1 MSFPSQRMMNARTAV
16 AAFAAMLSVNAAF
29 ATGAVKMVVTNF
41 VTSLDVPVVTNLVTI
56 TTTNT
61 ITQIVTN
68 SVPSPEAVAI
78 EERRIE
84 DDARLR
90 RIATRTFKLAHA
102 DAEEVA
108 AKFNETWSG
117 DFGIGVK
124 LVKIAQAFPEAN
136 TVMVTAPGVILD
148 SCEKV
153 IREIDVEPMQVY
165 IEARFVELSSTALH
179 KLGIDWSMLE
189 GMKGSA
195 SFGGGV
201 NFHDVGKGV
210 QEYTRTTADSSGTTS
225 YKLTGG
231 TTSGGDSGTYIGGD
245 DGTIS
250 HFNGTLNFSEMYLVL
265 SALEREN
272 DSRIFSNPRII
283 VASGKKAT
291 VDMTTK
297 YPNVTVAAKRTSNSN
312 SDSLDLDMKMA
323 EIPGEDKF
331 MFAKE
336 AFFSWGIQLEVTPRV
351 GTNGVINVSIVPTIS
366 SQTDWVTAGANDT
379 NDKTTKNNAGS
390 YSARYPVIDVQ
401 RLVTDFSMSDGT
413 TAVIGGLSK
422 TEEVQM
428 DSGIPYLRDIPWIGD
443 KLFGGKSRQKV
454 QKEILVFVT
463 VGFANPNRLEKDVG
477 LPKNAVLG
485 REYTNGFRK
494 EPGDRRS
501 GMAGVTS
508 LDLRSIEKQAADPA
522 WTNRMENKEFRFPMP
537 FTKRK

>member
-1 MSFPSQRMMNARTAV
+1 LNVRTAV
-16 AAFAAMLSVNAAF
+16 AAFVALLSAQVAF
-29 ATGAVKMVVTNF
+29 ATGAVQMVITNF

-108 AKFNETWSG
+108 AKFNDTWSG

-153 IREIDVEPMQVY
+153 VREIDVEPMQVY

-231 TTSGGDSGTYIGGD
+231 TTSGDKGYIGGD

-336 AFFSWGIQLEVTPRV
+336 AFFSWGIQLEVTSRV
-351 GTNGVINVSIVPTIS
+351 GTNGTINVSIVPTIS

-501 GMAGVTS
+501 GTAGVTS
-508 LDLRSIEKQAADPA
+508 LDLRSIETQAADPA
-522 WTNRMENKEFRFPMP
+522 WTNRMENKEFRFPVP

>member
-1 MSFPSQRMMNARTAV
+1 MSFHGQRMMNVRTAV
-16 AAFAAMLSVNAAF
+16 AAFAALLSLNAVF

-108 AKFNETWSG
+108 AKFNDTWSG

-124 LVKIAQAFPEAN
+124 LLKIAQAFPEAN

-153 IREIDVEPMQVY
+153 VREIDVEPMQVY

-189 GMKGSA
+189 GMKGSS

-210 QEYTRTTADSSGTTS
+210 QEYTRTTMDSSGTTS

-231 TTSGGDSGTYIGGD
+231 TTSDGTGTYIGGD

-250 HFNGTLNFSEMYLVL
+250 HFNGTLDFSEMYLVL

-351 GTNGVINVSIVPTIS
+351 GTNGTINVSIVPTIS

-401 RLVTDFSMSDGT
+401 RLVTDFSMIDGT

-501 GMAGVTS
+501 GTAGVTS

-522 WTNRMENKEFRFPMP
+522 WTNRTESKEFRFPVP

>member
-1 MSFPSQRMMNARTAV
+1 MNFPAQRGLNVRTAAV
-16 AAFAAMLSVNAAF
+16 AFAALLSAQAAF

-68 SVPSPEAVAI
+68 SVPSLEAVAI

-108 AKFNETWSG
+108 AKFNDTWSG

-148 SCEKV
+148 SCERV
-153 IREIDVEPMQVY
+153 VREIDVEPMQVY

-231 TTSGGDSGTYIGGD
+231 TTSGDKGYIGGD

-250 HFNGTLNFSEMYLVL
+250 HFNGTLDFSEMYLVL

-351 GTNGVINVSIVPTIS
+351 GTNGTINVSIVPTIS

-501 GMAGVTS
+501 GTAGVTS
-508 LDLRSIEKQAADPA
+508 LDLRSIETQAADPA
-522 WTNRMENKEFRFPMP
+522 WTNRMENKEFRFPVP

>member
-1 MSFPSQRMMNARTAV
+1 MRRVFTALML
-16 AAFAAMLSVNAAF
+16 AIACLGLRAEDIAME
-29 ATGAVKMVVTNF
+29 MVVTN
-41 VTSLDVPVVTNLVTI
+41 VTTILDAPVVTNLVTI
-56 TTTNT
+56 TTTNVVT
-61 ITQIVTN
+61 EIVTN
-68 SVPSPEAVAI
+68 AVPSPEEIAI
-78 EERRIE
+78 ETARIEEDARKRRIE
-84 DDARLR
+84 TKTFRL
-90 RIATRTFKLAHA
+90 LYA

-108 AKFNETWSG
+108 AKFNDTWSG
-117 DFGIGVK
+117 DFGAGVK
-124 LVKIAQAFPEAN
+124 LLKIAQAFPEAN

-148 SCEKV
+148 SCERV
-153 IREIDVEPMQVY
+153 VREVDVEPLQVY

-201 NFHDVGKGV
+201 NFHDVGRGV
-210 QEYTRTTADSSGTTS
+210 QEYNRSTTDSSGTTS

-231 TTSGGDSGTYIGGD
+231 TTSGGAGTYIGGD

-272 DSRIFSNPRII
+272 DTRIFSNPRII
-283 VASGKKAT
+283 VASGRKAT

-323 EIPGEDKF
+323 SIPGEDKF

-351 GTNGVINVSIVPTIS
+351 GTNGLINVSIVPTIS
-366 SQTDWVTAGANDT
+366 SRTDWVSAGASDEGKST
-379 NDKTTKNNAGS
+379 ANNVGS
-390 YSARYPVIDVQ
+390 YSAKYPVIDVQ
-401 RLVTDFSMSDGT
+401 RLVTDFSMRDGT

-422 TEEVQM
+422 TTEEQM

-443 KLFGGKSRQKV
+443 KLFGGRSRQKV

-463 VGFANPNRLEKDVG
+463 VGFANANGLDKDVG

-485 REYTNGFRK
+485 REYTQGVRK

-501 GMAGVTS
+501 GTAGVTS
-508 LDLRSIEKQAADPA
+508 LDLRSIEKQASDPA
-522 WTNRMENKEFRFPMP
+522 WTNRTDSNEFRFPVP

>member
-1 MSFPSQRMMNARTAV
+1 MNFPAQRGLNVRTAAV
-16 AAFAAMLSVNAAF
+16 AFAALLSAQAAF

-68 SVPSPEAVAI
+68 SVPSLEAVAI

-108 AKFNETWSG
+108 AKFNDTWSG

-148 SCEKV
+148 SCERV
-153 IREIDVEPMQVY
+153 VREIDVEPMQVY

-189 GMKGSA
+189 GMKGSS

-231 TTSGGDSGTYIGGD
+231 TTSGDKGYIGGD

-501 GMAGVTS
+501 GTAGVTS
-508 LDLRSIEKQAADPA
+508 LDLRSIETQAADPA
-522 WTNRMENKEFRFPMP
+522 WTNRMENKEFRFPVP

>member
-501 GMAGVTS
+501 GTAGVTS

>member
-1 MSFPSQRMMNARTAV
+1 MNFPAQRGLNVRTAAV
-16 AAFAAMLSVNAAF
+16 AFAALLSAQAAF

-68 SVPSPEAVAI
+68 TVPSPEAVAM

-108 AKFNETWSG
+108 AKFNDTWSG

-148 SCEKV
+148 SCERV
-153 IREIDVEPMQVY
+153 VREIDVEPMQVY

-231 TTSGGDSGTYIGGD
+231 TTSGDKGYIGGD

-250 HFNGTLNFSEMYLVL
+250 HFNGTLDFSEMYLVL

-351 GTNGVINVSIVPTIS
+351 GTNGTINVSIVPTIS

-501 GMAGVTS
+501 GTAGVTS
-508 LDLRSIEKQAADPA
+508 LDLRSIETQAADPA
-522 WTNRMENKEFRFPMP
+522 WTNRMENKEFRFPVP

>member
-1 MSFPSQRMMNARTAV
+1 MARSKIV
-16 AAFAAMLSVNAAF
+16 ALAALLFAQSGF

-61 ITQIVTN
+61 VTQVVTN
-68 SVPSPEAVAI
+68 SVPSPAALEMEA
-78 EERRIE
+78 RRIE
-84 DDARLR
+84 DEARLR
-90 RIATRTFKLAHA
+90 RIATRTFKLSHA

-108 AKFNETWSG
+108 AKFNDTWSG

-124 LVKIAQAFPEAN
+124 LLKIAQAFPEAN
-136 TVMVTAPGVILD
+136 AVMVTAPGVILD
-148 SCEKV
+148 SCERV
-153 IREIDVEPMQVY
+153 IREIDIEPMQVY

-201 NFHDVGKGV
+201 NFHDIGRGV
-210 QEYTRTTADSSGTTS
+210 QKYTRTTTDSAGTTS
-225 YKLTGG
+225 YELTGG
-231 TTSGGDSGTYIGGD
+231 TTAGGGSSYIGGD

-250 HFNGTLNFSEMYLVL
+250 HFNGALNFSEMYLVL

-272 DSRIFSNPRII
+272 DTRIFSNPRII

-336 AFFSWGIQLEVTPRV
+336 AFFSWGIELEVTPRV
-351 GTNGVINVSIVPTIS
+351 GTNGIINVSIVPTIS
-366 SQTDWVTAGANDT
+366 SRTDWVTAGASDT
-379 NDKTTKNNAGS
+379 NDKTTDNNAGS
-390 YSARYPVIDVQ
+390 YSAKYPVIDVQ
-401 RLVTDFSMSDGT
+401 RLVTDFSMRDGS
-413 TAVIGGLSK
+413 TAVIGGLSRT
-422 TEEVQM
+422 TEEQM

-443 KLFGGKSRQKV
+443 KFFGGKSRQKV

-463 VGFANPNRLEKDVG
+463 VGFAEPTSLKSDVG

-485 REYTNGFRK
+485 REYTRGFRK
-494 EPGDRRS
+494 EPGDRKS
-501 GMAGVTS
+501 GTAGVTS

-522 WTNRMENKEFRFPMP
+522 WTNRSENMEFRFPVP

>member
-1 MSFPSQRMMNARTAV
+1 MNFPAQRGLNVRTAAV
-16 AAFAAMLSVNAAF
+16 AFAALLSAQAAF

-68 SVPSPEAVAI
+68 SVPSLEAVAI

-108 AKFNETWSG
+108 AKFNDTWSG

-148 SCEKV
+148 SCERV
-153 IREIDVEPMQVY
+153 VREIDVEPMQVY

-231 TTSGGDSGTYIGGD
+231 TTSGDKGYIGGD

-250 HFNGTLNFSEMYLVL
+250 HFNGTLDFSEMYLVL

-351 GTNGVINVSIVPTIS
+351 GTNGTINVSIVPTIS

-428 DSGIPYLRDIPWIGD
+428 DSGIPYLRDSPWIGD

-501 GMAGVTS
+501 GTAGVTS

>member
-1 MSFPSQRMMNARTAV
+1 MSFPSQRMMNVRTAV
-16 AAFAAMLSVNAAF
+16 AAFTALLSVNAAF

-68 SVPSPEAVAI
+68 SVPSLEAVAI

-108 AKFNETWSG
+108 AKFNDTWSG

-124 LVKIAQAFPEAN
+124 LLKIAQAFPEAN

-148 SCEKV
+148 SCERV
-153 IREIDVEPMQVY
+153 VREIDVEPLQVY

-231 TTSGGDSGTYIGGD
+231 TTSDGSGTYIGGD

-463 VGFANPNRLEKDVG
+463 VGFANPNKLEKDVG

-494 EPGDRRS
+494 EPGDRKS
-501 GMAGVTS
+501 GTAGVTS

-522 WTNRMENKEFRFPMP
+522 WTNRTENKEFRFPVP

>member
-1 MSFPSQRMMNARTAV
+1 MNFPAQRGLNVRTAAV
-16 AAFAAMLSVNAAF
+16 AFAALLSAQAAF

-68 SVPSPEAVAI
+68 SVPSLEAIAI

-108 AKFNETWSG
+108 AKFNDTWSG

-148 SCEKV
+148 SCERV
-153 IREIDVEPMQVY
+153 VREIDVEPMQVY

-210 QEYTRTTADSSGTTS
+210 QEYARTTADSSGTTS

-231 TTSGGDSGTYIGGD
+231 TTSGDKGYIGGD

-250 HFNGTLNFSEMYLVL
+250 HFNGTLDFSEMYLVL

-351 GTNGVINVSIVPTIS
+351 GTNGTINVSIVPTIS

-501 GMAGVTS
+501 GTAGVTS
-508 LDLRSIEKQAADPA
+508 LDLRSIETQAADPA
-522 WTNRMENKEFRFPMP
+522 WTNRTENKEFRFPVP

>member
-1 MSFPSQRMMNARTAV
+1 MNFPAQRGLNVRTAAV
-16 AAFAAMLSVNAAF
+16 AFAALLSAQAAF

-68 SVPSPEAVAI
+68 SVPSLEAVAI

-108 AKFNETWSG
+108 AKFNDTWSG

-148 SCEKV
+148 SCERV
-153 IREIDVEPMQVY
+153 VREIDVEPMQVY

-189 GMKGSA
+189 GMKGSS

-210 QEYTRTTADSSGTTS
+210 QEYTRTTADSTGTTS

-231 TTSGGDSGTYIGGD
+231 TTAGGSGTYIGGD

-351 GTNGVINVSIVPTIS
+351 GTNGTINVSIVPTIS

-501 GMAGVTS
+501 GTAGVTS
-508 LDLRSIEKQAADPA
+508 LDLRSIETQAADPA
-522 WTNRMENKEFRFPMP
+522 WTNRTENKEFRFPVP

>member
-1 MSFPSQRMMNARTAV
+1 MRNSVMRRVLTGLLVASACFGLYADEESFE
-16 AAFAAMLSVNAAF
+16 
-29 ATGAVKMVVTNF
+29 MVVTNT
-41 VTSLDVPVVTNLVTI
+41 TSVFDAPAVTNLVTI
-56 TTTNT
+56 ITTNVVT
-61 ITQIVTN
+61 EVVTN
-68 SVPSPEAVAI
+68 AVPSPEEIAI
-78 EERRIE
+78 ENARIEEAARKRRIE
-84 DDARLR
+84 TKTFRLV
-90 RIATRTFKLAHA
+90 HA
-102 DAEEVA
+102 DAVEVA
-108 AKFNETWSG
+108 QKFNDTWSG
-117 DFGIGVK
+117 DFGTGVK
-124 LVKIAQAFPEAN
+124 LLKIAQAFPEAN
-136 TVMVTAPGVILD
+136 AVMVTAPGVILD
-148 SCEKV
+148 SCASV
-153 IREIDVEPMQVY
+153 VREIDVAPLQVY

-210 QEYTRTTADSSGTTS
+210 QEYNRTSTDSTGTTS

-231 TTSGGDSGTYIGGD
+231 TTSDDKGTSKYIGGD

-250 HFNGTLNFSEMYLVL
+250 HFNGTLNFSEMYLVM

-323 EIPGEDKF
+323 AIPGEDKF

-351 GTNGVINVSIVPTIS
+351 GTNGLINVSIVPTIS
-366 SQTDWVTAGANDT
+366 SRTDWVSAGASDESKST
-379 NDKTTKNNAGS
+379 DNNVGS
-390 YSARYPVIDVQ
+390 YSAKYPVIDVQ
-401 RLVTDFSMSDGT
+401 RLVTDFSMRDGT

-422 TEEVQM
+422 TTEEQM

-443 KLFGGKSRQKV
+443 KLFGGKTRQKV

-463 VGFANPNRLEKDVG
+463 VGFANANRLDKDVG

-485 REYTNGFRK
+485 REYTQGFRK
-494 EPGDRRS
+494 EPGDRMS
-501 GMAGVTS
+501 GSAGVTS

-522 WTNRMENKEFRFPMP
+522 WTNRAENTEFRFPVP

>member
-1 MSFPSQRMMNARTAV
+1 MNFPAQRGLNVRTAAV
-16 AAFAAMLSVNAAF
+16 AFAALLSAQAAF

-68 SVPSPEAVAI
+68 SVPSLEAVAI

-108 AKFNETWSG
+108 AKFNDTWSG

-153 IREIDVEPMQVY
+153 VREIDVEPMQVY

-231 TTSGGDSGTYIGGD
+231 TTSGDKGYIGGD

-250 HFNGTLNFSEMYLVL
+250 HFNGTLDFSEMYLVL

-351 GTNGVINVSIVPTIS
+351 GTNGTINVSIVPTIS
-366 SQTDWVTAGANDT
+366 SQTDWVSAGANDT

-501 GMAGVTS
+501 GTAGVTS
-508 LDLRSIEKQAADPA
+508 LDLRSIETQAADPA
-522 WTNRMENKEFRFPMP
+522 WTNRMENKEFRFPVP

>member
-1 MSFPSQRMMNARTAV
+1 MRRVLTGLLIASACFGLRADDV
-16 AAFAAMLSVNAAF
+16 A
-29 ATGAVKMVVTNF
+29 TEMVVTNM
-41 VTSLDVPVVTNLVTI
+41 TTILDAPVVTNLVTI
-56 TTTNT
+56 TTTN
-61 ITQIVTN
+61 IVTAVVTN
-68 SVPSPEAVAI
+68 AVPSPEEIAI
-78 EERRIE
+78 ENARIEEEARKRRIE
-84 DDARLR
+84 TKTFRL
-90 RIATRTFKLAHA
+90 LHA
-102 DAEEVA
+102 DATEVA
-108 AKFNETWSG
+108 AKFNDTWSG
-117 DFGIGVK
+117 DFGAGVK
-124 LVKIAQAFPEAN
+124 LLKIAQAFPEAN

-148 SCEKV
+148 SCERV
-153 IREIDVEPMQVY
+153 VREIDIEPLQVY

-210 QEYTRTTADSSGTTS
+210 QEYSRTTTDASGTTS

-231 TTSGGDSGTYIGGD
+231 TTSDGNGTSKYIGGD

-272 DSRIFSNPRII
+272 DTRIFSNPRII
-283 VASGKKAT
+283 VASGRKAT

-323 EIPGEDKF
+323 AIPGEDKF

-351 GTNGVINVSIVPTIS
+351 GTNGLINVAIVPTIS
-366 SQTDWVTAGANDT
+366 SRTDWVSAGASDEGKST
-379 NDKTTKNNAGS
+379 ANNVGS
-390 YSARYPVIDVQ
+390 YSAKYPVIDVQ
-401 RLVTDFSMSDGT
+401 RLVTDFSMRDGT

-422 TEEVQM
+422 TTEEQM

-463 VGFANPNRLEKDVG
+463 VGLANADRLDKDVG

-485 REYTNGFRK
+485 REYTQGFRK

-501 GMAGVTS
+501 GTAGVTS

-522 WTNRMENKEFRFPMP
+522 WTNRTENTEFRFPVP